1 MRYTPVE
8 LRHVRVGRS
17 FLGYKRDE
25 TDRILEDVA
34 DSFEEVWR
42 DRGEL
47 TDKVEEI
54 EKELAEFKQRETL
67 LANTLISAERAAS
80 EAKALAKREAEV
92 IVAEAH
98 QEGRSIIRTAQT
110 ERERLFAE
118 ARRVETLLRAAL
130 GLVEE
135 TQSEPGGAEAASS
148 ESWPKREDTREFQ
161 AVQLAEPEPEPE
173 SEAEEDPGNEVP
185 VAAHEDEGQ
194 APGRDFAW
202 R

>member
-47 TDKVEEI
+47 TDKLEEI

-98 QEGRSIIRTAQT
+98 QEGRSIVRTAQT

-130 GLVEE
+130 GIVEE
-135 TQSEPGGAEAASS
+135 AEAGGVEPASS

-161 AVQLAEPEPEPE
+161 AVQLPEPEPE
-173 SEAEEDPGNEVP
+173 EDDEAGEVP
-185 VAAHEDEGQ
+185 VAAHEDDGPS
-194 APGRDFAW
+194 PGRDFAW